1 MLYSQ
6 SSPITNDPGSE
17 VLEARFPLAEVSSLA
32 PTLFTI
38 SLISFAMTV
47 TGCARNPGQRDF
59 NPARH
64 EVNTGSVLTR
74 AGTHKYF
81 APRRYGELRIH
92 MPDAAL
98 LAPQPAPDCDF
109 KEADV
114 EAMDAAE
121 LKRLKL
127 EYERR
132 CYQSAE
138 KAVRERLRLL
148 QASIVHMRD
157 DLAQHRKSLR

>member
-6 SSPITNDPGSE
+6 SPPITNDPGSE
-17 VLEARFPLAEVSSLA
+17 VSEARFWLAEVSSFA
-32 PTLFTI
+32 PMLL
-38 SLISFAMTV
+38 SMALISATTV
-47 TGCARNPGQRDF
+47 AGCARNPAQRDF
-59 NPARH
+59 NPLRH
-64 EVNTGSVLTR
+64 EVNTASVLTR
-74 AGTHKYF
+74 AGTHKHF
-81 APRRYGELRIH
+81 EPRRYGELRIH
-92 MPDAAL
+92 LPDAAL

-109 KEADV
+109 KGADV
-114 EAMDAAE
+114 EAVDAAE

-132 CYQSAE
+132 CYQNAE

-148 QASIVHMRD
+148 QASILHMRD